1 VKESN
6 DGPWTHGTIRANGL
20 SFHAVTMGDGPP
32 VLLLHGFPENWY
44 SWRHQ
49 LPALAAAGHRAVAV
63 DLRGYGGTDRPR
75 GVAAYHIDRLVA
87 DVDGLID
94 ALGGPLGGRV
104 HLVGHD
110 WGGALAWIYAARR
123 GERLRTLTVMNAPH
137 PRAFFR
143 ELRRNPKQRRRSWYF
158 AFFQVPW
165 LPEFLIRRGANTI
178 FAKAFGGAARRK
190 EMFPDEVIA
199 AFRDPMM
206 EPGAL
211 TAAINYYRALARD
224 PRNLRD
230 ARNFPAIAVP
240 TLLIWA
246 MNDAALGPELAD
258 GLEPWFTGG
267 LAIDR
272 VPGCSHWVQQEE
284 PERVNARLAGFLR
297 EAGARAG

>member
-1 VKESN
+1 MDDHAKVRGDS
-6 DGPWTHGTIRANGL
+6 PWTHETIRANGL
-20 SFHAVTMGDGPP
+20 KFHAVTMGAGPL

-49 LPALAAAGHRAVAV
+49 LPALAAAGFRAVAV

-75 GVAAYHIDRLVA
+75 GVAAYHVDRLVA

-94 ALGGPLGGRV
+94 ALGGPV

-110 WGGALAWIYAARR
+110 WGGAIAWIFASRR

-143 ELRRNPKQRRRSWYF
+143 ELLHNPKQRRRSWYF
-158 AFFQVPW
+158 ALFQLPW
-165 LPEFLIRRGANTI
+165 LPEFLIRRGAASI
-178 FAKAFGGAARRK
+178 FAKAFRGAALRK
-190 EMFPDEVIA
+190 EMFPDEVVA

-206 EPGAL
+206 EKGAL

-224 PRNLRD
+224 PKSVRD
-230 ARNFPAIAVP
+230 ARNFPDIAVP

-246 MNDAALGPELAD
+246 MSDFSLGRELAD
-258 GLEPWFTGG
+258 GLEPWFRGRLT
-267 LAIDR
+267 IDR
-272 VPGCSHWVQQEE
+272 VPDCSHWVQQEQ
-284 PERVNARLAGFLR
+284 PERVNERLIGFLR
-297 EAGARAG
+297 REAERT